1 MNFKEKQKFSVLY
14 AINKKFMEFLRLNQK
29 KEMFVFNNLKIWQF
43 FMVNHQT
50 MEEGINQKFVA
61 CLSKLDF

>member
-61 CLSKLDF
+61 CLSNLDF